1 MKLDERTRKRKEKT
15 CFDKNIRFIFD
26 PFTIFIYDIY
36 ELIHYFQTIIHLI
49 SIKTLKQSNDIN

>member
-1 MKLDERTRKRKEKT
+1 MKLDERKRKRKEKT

-36 ELIHYFQTIIHLI
+36 ELIHHFQTIIHLN
-49 SIKTLKQSNDIN
+49 SYL